1 MDVGVMLAE
10 KIGKNPMIVD
20 VELERV
26 FGGWL

>member
-10 KIGKNPMIVD
+10 KIGKNPMIVE
-20 VELERV
+20 VEFERV